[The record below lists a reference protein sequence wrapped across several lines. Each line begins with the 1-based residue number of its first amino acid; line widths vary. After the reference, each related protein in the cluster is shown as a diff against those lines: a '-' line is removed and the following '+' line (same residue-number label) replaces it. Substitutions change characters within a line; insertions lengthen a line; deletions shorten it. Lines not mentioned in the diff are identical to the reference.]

1 MLVFTSSSADGAA
14 IFQLPFLPHRRTF
27 SCDTSSAETLSWV
40 QGEIS
45 SCLSSHERC
54 RNVDKGFL
62 PTRLLNVR
70 SFHDSQDIVLVDSA
84 GLSSSSKYIA
94 LSHCWGEALY
104 SVLDQRDEYCTAN
117 GANLVG

>member
-1 MLVFTSSSADGAA
+1 MCGRADVHVRRSSGYLSLEGDKREESQNMLVFTTSSADGAA

-54 RNVDKGFL
+54 RNMDEGFL
-62 PTRLLNVR
+62 LTRLLNVQ
-70 SFHDSQDIVLVDSA
+70 SFHDSQHIV
-84 GLSSSSKYIA
+84 
-94 LSHCWGEALY
+94 H
-104 SVLDQRDEYCTAN
+104 LD
-117 GANLVG
+117 